1 MADGLSASTVVDEV
15 IFAMCG
21 CLSDVCFACLAGQ
34 SEVTSFF
41 QKCTT
46 LEHQLAAL
54 RAEAE
59 GAGANQLRWG
69 DEDEFATPARGALV
83 GAGQRGPCAQTCS
96 DSRYNCRCLP
106 A

>member
-1 MADGLSASTVVDEV
+1 M
-15 IFAMCG
+15 
-21 CLSDVCFACLAGQ
+21 
-34 SEVTSFF
+34 TSFF

-83 GAGQRGPCAQTCS
+83 GAGAAGAMRPDMLRLQVQLSMSACLTIHDCYVLHFTS
-96 DSRYNCRCLP
+96 DWQLLVVSHIHVN
-106 A
+106 